1 MPLSLVRR
9 HGRQCRLCHPIV
21 KVGRIRT
28 LSHQSGRC
36 DSEGLI
42 RLPPS
47 FFCCRSLTDCS
58 LSISVSLFLF
68 SLDIGNT
75 FPEMLLP
82 PEASGQSN
90 CADVRF
96 PVSSILWLHQH
107 QHPIHPSIHP
117 SRYITPFCVLVNSL
131 PRLFSLYQLQGCS
144 CRLNDCEME

>member
-1 MPLSLVRR
+1 MPLFFGRR

-21 KVGRIRT
+21 KVGRTRT
-28 LSHQSGRC
+28 SIWTMRQQRANS
-36 DSEGLI
+36 I
-42 RLPPS
+42 TAK

-68 SLDIGNT
+68 PSISGTLSLKCCCHQRPPANLTLMCAFLFPQSFGCTNT
-75 FPEMLLP
+75 
-82 PEASGQSN
+82 
-90 CADVRF
+90 
-96 PVSSILWLHQH
+96 SI
-107 QHPIHPSIHP
+107 PSIHP

>member
-1 MPLSLVRR
+1 MPLFFGRR

-21 KVGRIRT
+21 KVGRTRT
-28 LSHQSGRC
+28 SIWTMRQRRANS
-36 DSEGLI
+36 I
-42 RLPPS
+42 TAK
-47 FFCCRSLTDCS
+47 FFFCRSLTDCS

-90 CADVRF
+90 ADVRF

>member
-1 MPLSLVRR
+1 MCPCFLVVVMVVSVD
-9 HGRQCRLCHPIV
+9 CVTRLW
-21 KVGRIRT
+21 KLGA
-28 LSHQSGRC
+28 LAHQSGRC

-47 FFCCRSLTDCS
+47 FFFCRSLTDCS

-90 CADVRF
+90 ADVRF